1 MGRGEVIG
9 GVYCGEGGG
18 SRGVYIVRRGEVLGD
33 VHCGERGGYKGCT
46 LWGEGRL

>member
-9 GVYCGEGGG
+9 GV
-18 SRGVYIVRRGEVLGD
+18 
-33 VHCGERGGYKGCT
+33 HCGERGGYRGST

>member
-9 GVYCGEGGG
+9 GVNCW
-18 SRGVYIVRRGEVLGD
+18 
-33 VHCGERGGYKGCT
+33 ERGGYRRCK